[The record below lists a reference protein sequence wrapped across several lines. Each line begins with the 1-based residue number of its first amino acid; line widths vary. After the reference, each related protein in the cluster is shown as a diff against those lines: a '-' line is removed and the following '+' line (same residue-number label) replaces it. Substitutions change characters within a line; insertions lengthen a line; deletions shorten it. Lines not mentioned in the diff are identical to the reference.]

1 MRQSPVDPPQK
12 RFSFARPMGY
22 ESVDSEKV
30 ENVGKVLNPAARRR
44 AGIAAGAAV
53 GVALLAGCAA
63 SGPSNSEFGSF
74 TLQPGE
80 TRRVETGHIYRNM
93 RVCNEAGSAGAI
105 TATIDDHQLREL
117 QAGVC
122 AEDLGNSVL
131 VHNQSNGVAR
141 GTYRTIY
148 DIQFQGH

>member
-1 MRQSPVDPPQK
+1 
-12 RFSFARPMGY
+12 MGY
-22 ESVDSEKV
+22 ESLDSEKV
-30 ENVGKVLNPAARRR
+30 ENMYKVLNPAARR
-44 AGIAAGAAV
+44 AAVAAGGV
-53 GVALLAGCAA
+53 IVALLAGCAG
-63 SGPSNSEFGSF
+63 SGPSGGEFGTF

-80 TRRVETGHIYRNM
+80 TRKIETGHIYRNM
-93 RVCNEAGSAGAI
+93 RVCNEAGSAGPIA
-105 TATIDDHQLREL
+105 ATIDDHQLREL

-131 VHNQSNGVAR
+131 VHNQSSGVAR